1 MNARGYPAIRYDT
14 ATELAKNGAVAA
26 FRNLPAREVSVSL
39 PNRAARNKRRRPT
52 EAIQNGAEKR
62 STSVGMREGPGG
74 CYGDQTMS
82 MFGGNAAITA
92 IVAMIASTLFY
103 LLGDTAVK
111 LASEAVPV
119 PQIIVIRGLL
129 TILMVASAAAAA
141 GVLRYWRGMFTRP
154 VLIRGGF
161 DAVTTLMF
169 TYALANMRIADAT
182 AVINAAPIAAT
193 LLAIVILK
201 ERVDGLRWMA
211 VLLGFAGVVLVLRP
225 DAGSFNMFGLLA
237 VGSMIAVA
245 GREVVTRRIAAEVP
259 SLVVTLWSAITMTAA
274 GAVAWAITGSASDLA
289 YPEIGLIALSAVF
302 LFGAYHYSVV
312 SLRLGEVSM
321 VGPFRYVIIIWGLV
335 MGFVVWGDIPGIAE
349 LAGMTLITIAGFAVF
364 RREFS
369 RSRRERKA

>member
-1 MNARGYPAIRYDT
+1 MMRRLS
-14 ATELAKNGAVAA
+14 ESAA
-26 FRNLPAREVSVSL
+26 L
-39 PNRAARNKRRRPT
+39 
-52 EAIQNGAEKR
+52 
-62 STSVGMREGPGG
+62 
-74 CYGDQTMS
+74 
-82 MFGGNAAITA
+82 TA

-129 TILMVASAAAAA
+129 TVLMVASAAAAA
-141 GVLRYWRGMFTRP
+141 GVLRYWRGMFTKP

-193 LLAIVILK
+193 LMAIVILK

-211 VLLGFAGVVLVLRP
+211 VLLGFVGVVLVLRP

-237 VGSMIAVA
+237 FGSMFAVA

-259 SLVVTLWSAITMTAA
+259 SLIVTLWSAIAMTVAGGVAWSITGTAA
-274 GAVAWAITGSASDLA
+274 EIA
-289 YPEIGLIALSAVF
+289 YTELGLIVLAAVF

-321 VGPFRYVIIIWGLV
+321 VGPFRYVIIVWGLV
-335 MGFVVWGDIPGIAE
+335 MGFVVWGDIPELAE

-364 RREFS
+364 RREFA
-369 RSRRERKA
+369 RSRRERQS